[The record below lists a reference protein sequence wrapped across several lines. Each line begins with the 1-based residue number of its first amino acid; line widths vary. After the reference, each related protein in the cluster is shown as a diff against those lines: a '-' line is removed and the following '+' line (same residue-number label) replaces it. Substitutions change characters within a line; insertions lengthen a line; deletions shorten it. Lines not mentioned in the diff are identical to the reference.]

1 LEIHVNQKGE
11 MNMHTFHPISK
22 EKHRLKKIARNI
34 REIKDDLSLK
44 GVWPEVNGKTAAELQ
59 KQLGLLKYI
68 YRHRHI
74 AYCLVRG
81 KSVAQVESPNPLK
94 KKSWD
99 LINVFRME
107 LYEQI
112 NNYYRDMVECLLEDN
127 KKKDHDVIRFQMI
140 KHVWNLF
147 LRDDQDISDSMQG
160 LMAAMSFII
169 DGPEIVEFE
178 QLPFGGHQ
186 VLIEFDDHDFLDMDE
201 LFDELD
207 AYDAMQG
214 IQPED
219 EDIIELTDEVIFIG
233 TGNGIMIARKMKCA
247 CCDAAAGTCDCP
259 EYCYPECAVCC
270 NGNGNCTCWH
280 DMGKCPFEG
289 AYFNT
294 DYPCSIRGICDFFG
308 RDFHDCDTFKTRD
321 PNSHNLKC

>member
-1 LEIHVNQKGE
+1 
-11 MNMHTFHPISK
+11 
-22 EKHRLKKIARNI
+22 
-34 REIKDDLSLK
+34 
-44 GVWPEVNGKTAAELQ
+44 
-59 KQLGLLKYI
+59 LKYI

-186 VLIEFDDHDFLDMDE
+186 VMIEFDDHDFLDMDE
-201 LFDELD
+201 
-207 AYDAMQG
+207 Q
-214 IQPED
+214 
-219 EDIIELTDEVIFIG
+219 
-233 TGNGIMIARKMKCA
+233 
-247 CCDAAAGTCDCP
+247 
-259 EYCYPECAVCC
+259 
-270 NGNGNCTCWH
+270 
-280 DMGKCPFEG
+280 
-289 AYFNT
+289 
-294 DYPCSIRGICDFFG
+294 
-308 RDFHDCDTFKTRD
+308 
-321 PNSHNLKC
+321 